1 MDKLTLTRQFGIRFG
16 IFLGGIGKELEWN
29 NIDLYRYIYTDTEE
43 KVLYWF
49 KRCTYGIGIE
59 KEEKTEDF
67 K

>member
-43 KVLYWF
+43 KVLY
-49 KRCTYGIGIE
+49 
-59 KEEKTEDF
+59 
-67 K
+67 